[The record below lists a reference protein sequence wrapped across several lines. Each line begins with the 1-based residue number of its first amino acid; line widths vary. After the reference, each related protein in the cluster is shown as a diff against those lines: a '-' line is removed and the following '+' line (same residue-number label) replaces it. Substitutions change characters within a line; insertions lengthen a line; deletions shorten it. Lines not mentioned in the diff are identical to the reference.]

1 MDFIKLSEE
10 FFKVSNVSQS
20 DEKAQRSIGVSNVMN
35 YVLNHYP
42 TKEIDFHSFS
52 IEDINLAFLDFHF
65 LPNSEDELTAED
77 KSQLKNHPWAVF
89 LENEAVIAG
98 LVRNVKRIYEN
109 EDDFI

>member
-10 FFKVSNVSQS
+10 FSKVTTDSQS
-20 DEKAQRSIGVSNVMN
+20 GEKEQRSIGVSNVMN
-35 YVLNHYP
+35 YVLNHYS

-65 LPNSEDELTAED
+65 LPTSDDELTEED
-77 KSQLKNHPWAVF
+77 NCHLKNHPWVVF
-89 LENEAVIAG
+89 LENETVIAG
-98 LVRNVKRIYEN
+98 LIRNKKRIYEN

>member
-1 MDFIKLSEE
+1 MDFTKLSEE
-10 FFKVSNVSQS
+10 FSKVSSVRQS
-20 DEKAQRSIGVSNVMN
+20 DEITQSSTGVSNVMN

-65 LPNSEDELTAED
+65 LPTSEDELTTED
-77 KSQLKNHPWAVF
+77 KSQLKNHPWAIF
-89 LENEAVIAG
+89 LENEAVIVG